1 MDLRRYTPA
10 DADAFV
16 ALLEAAVGAGFAG
29 STAADPRLSWVAHDD
44 GLCGVALAVVDDA
57 PSLRRSYAEGPAFAA
72 LERLPARGSV
82 VRIRELAVR
91 ADSRGRGVASD
102 LVARVEAAAAGL
114 AFIHGLDTI
123 HVVAN
128 AWLPSDPALPT
139 SAGLFRRAGYEDLG
153 EIADFFRE
161 FSVAA
166 GATCPA
172 CGPPPCRC
180 RVRVMLKRL
189 PAG

>member
-1 MDLRRYTPA
+1 PA
-10 DADAFV
+10 DADAVV

-29 STAADPRLSWVAHDD
+29 SAAADPRLSWVALDD
-44 GLCGVALAVVDDA
+44 GLCGAALAVVDDA
-57 PSLRRSYAEGPAFAA
+57 PHLRRTYAEGPAFAA
-72 LERLPARGSV
+72 LERLPVRGRI

-91 ADSRGRGVASD
+91 ADRRGRGVASD

-114 AFIHGLDTI
+114 AFLRGLETI
-123 HVVAN
+123 HVLAN
-128 AWLPSDPALPT
+128 AWLPTDPALPT

-153 EIADFFRE
+153 EIAGFFRE
-161 FSVAA
+161 FSLNA

-180 RVRVMLKRL
+180 GVRVMLKRL
-189 PAG
+189 PPD